1 MGTIFARIFES
12 RLSRT
17 GPAVVSELRR
27 MGCARAL
34 RERGV
39 PGVRQSGDLLL
50 RALKNG
56 VFFLRGRGKCSRPD
70 STDGLMTV
78 AIVDR
83 RLDGQMTKNMKS

>member
-39 PGVRQSGDLLL
+39 PGVRRSGDLLL
-50 RALKNG
+50 RAFING
-56 VFFLRGRGKCSRPD
+56 FFLKRSKIAPFCSI
-70 STDGLMTV
+70 G
-78 AIVDR
+78 
-83 RLDGQMTKNMKS
+83 

>member
-17 GPAVVSELRR
+17 GPAVVPELRR

-39 PGVRQSGDLLL
+39 PGVRRSGDLLL
-50 RALKNG
+50 RAFING
-56 VFFLRGRGKCSRPD
+56 VFFLSDRKLPRSAQSAEHSLLLAVENCARAATESESRA
-70 STDGLMTV
+70 L
-78 AIVDR
+78 
-83 RLDGQMTKNMKS
+83 

>member
-12 RLSRT
+12 RLSRA

-39 PGVRQSGDLLL
+39 PGVRRSGDLLL
-50 RALKNG
+50 RASKTAIETAIENCPVLLNRLST
-56 VFFLRGRGKCSRPD
+56 FLQLRIAPRGTES
-70 STDGLMTV
+70 L
-78 AIVDR
+78 
-83 RLDGQMTKNMKS
+83 